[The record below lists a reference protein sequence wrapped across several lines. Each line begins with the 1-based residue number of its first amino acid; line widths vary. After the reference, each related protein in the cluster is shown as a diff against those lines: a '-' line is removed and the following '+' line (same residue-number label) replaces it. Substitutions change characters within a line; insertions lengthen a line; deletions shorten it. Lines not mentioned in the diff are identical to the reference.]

1 MHWSIR
7 RTLAVTAAG
16 GLFLFGSAAAAAFA
30 APAPPQATASTATPI
45 HHVVVIFDENVS
57 FDHYFG
63 TYPNAAN
70 TDGTKFHA
78 AKGTPSV
85 NGLSSAL
92 LTSNPNLDQPTRLT
106 HSEALTCD
114 QNHAYTPE
122 QQAMDGGLM
131 DQFVQD
137 TGSTTCNPP
146 NFSSPGLV
154 MDYFDGNTVT
164 ALWKYAQHFA
174 MSDNFYDT
182 QFGPSTP
189 GALNLISGNTYGGTA
204 VTSSGIVTSDP
215 GAIGSPNSA
224 GLGTVYGDGDPYYD
238 ACSNQSGPL
247 IKMTGVNVGDLLN
260 AAGVTWGWFQGGF
273 GATDRIHGGFPV
285 CGHKHTNI
293 GGVTVT
299 DYIPHHD
306 PFQYYASTA
315 NPLHLAP
322 KNLAEIGHNGQANH
336 NYDIAWFFKDLAA
349 GHMPAV
355 SFLKAPAYADGH
367 AGYSDPLDEQHYLVH
382 TINAIMA
389 SPFWKNTAI
398 MITYDDSDGWYDH
411 AMPPILNSSQ
421 DPALDALN
429 GTGICGN
436 GTPLGSIM
444 DRCGYGPRLP
454 FLLISC
460 FARSNYVSHSLTD
473 QSSILAFIEN
483 NWLQSA
489 RLGNGSMDALA
500 GSLLDMF
507 HFKNP
512 AARSLI
518 LNAKTGEVA
527 R

>member
-164 ALWKYAQHFA
+164 AMWNYAQRFA
-174 MSDNFYDT
+174 MSDNNFDT
-182 QFGPSTP
+182 EFGPSTP
-189 GALNLISGNTYGGTA
+189 GALNLISGQTANATSVNAQGAAEPDPGTIG
-204 VTSSGIVTSDP
+204 SQNTSDT
-215 GAIGSPNSA
+215 
-224 GLGTVYGDGDPYYD
+224 GTIYGDGDPYYD
-238 ACSNQSGPL
+238 GCSNHANPT
-247 IKMTGVNVGDLLN
+247 IKMSGTNIGNLLN
-260 AAGVTWGWFQGGF
+260 TAGVSWGWFQGGF
-273 GATDRIHGGFPV
+273 TPTHRNPDGTPV
-285 CGHKHTNI
+285 CGHAHNNI
-293 GGVTVT
+293 GGVSVN
-299 DYIPHHD
+299 DYNPHHN
-306 PFQYYASTA
+306 PFEYYASTA
-315 NPLHLAP
+315 NPNHTPPAGVG
-322 KNLAEIGHNGQANH
+322 EIGHSGQANH
-336 NYDIAWFFKDLAA
+336 EYDLSWFYKALAA
-349 GHMPAV
+349 GKMPAV
-355 SFLKAPAYADGH
+355 SFLKAADYQDAH
-367 AGYSDPLDEQHYLVH
+367 PGYSDPLDEQHFLVK
-382 TINAIMA
+382 TINAIEN
-389 SPFWKNTAI
+389 SKFWAHTAI
-398 MITYDDSDGWYDH
+398 IITYDDSDGWYDH
-411 AMPPILNSSQ
+411 VMPPIVNSSA

-429 GTGICGN
+429 GTGVCGH
-436 GTPLGSIM
+436 GTPLGAVP
-444 DRCGYGPRLP
+444 DRCGYGQRLP
-454 FLLISC
+454 LLVISP
-460 FARSNYVSHSLTD
+460 FSRSNYVSNSLSDTTSVLRFVED
-473 QSSILAFIEN
+473 
-483 NWLQSA
+483 NWLAGTRTGTTSFD
-489 RLGNGSMDALA
+489 NIA
-500 GSLLDMF
+500 GSLNGMF
-507 HFKNP
+507 DFQHPNATP
-512 AARSLI
+512 LI
-518 LNAKTGEVA
+518 LNPFTGAVKH
-527 R
+527 